1 MIVPSTNYGLM
12 AKARTS
18 PIVVQV
24 PYLSIFH
31 ANLLCYLGSQV
42 RCNYWLCSFDVDND
56 NDVHDVDD
64 YDDDVD
70 DDDGGGG
77 GGGGGDNNRECKFQ
91 RGDDKKN
98 V

>member
-1 MIVPSTNYGLM
+1 M
-12 AKARTS
+12 
-18 PIVVQV
+18 
-24 PYLSIFH
+24 SIFY
-31 ANLLCYLGSQV
+31 ANLLCYLDSQV
-42 RCNYWLCSFDVDND
+42 RCSYWLCSFDVDND

-64 YDDDVD
+64 
-70 DDDGGGG
+70 DGVG

>member
-1 MIVPSTNYGLM
+1 M
-12 AKARTS
+12 
-18 PIVVQV
+18 
-24 PYLSIFH
+24 SIFY
-31 ANLLCYLGSQV
+31 ANLCYLDSQV

-64 YDDDVD
+64 
-70 DDDGGGG
+70 DDDGGGS